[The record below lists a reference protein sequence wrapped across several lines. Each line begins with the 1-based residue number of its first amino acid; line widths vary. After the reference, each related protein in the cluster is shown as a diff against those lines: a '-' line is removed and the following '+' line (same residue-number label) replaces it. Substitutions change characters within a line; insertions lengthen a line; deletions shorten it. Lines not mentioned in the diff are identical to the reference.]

1 MLQGQTKEAE
11 AQIKQEI
18 ERLHQVLNEEETTRI
33 NALYREE
40 NEKKMIMNER
50 IENISRDISALAELI
65 QSVKRE
71 MGAEDLTFLQVRLFF
86 LYVYLIL
93 IKTYVTEHTYAFI
106 HFDWTH
112 QMGIPV
118 IVCMNELHF

>member
-86 LYVYLIL
+86 LYVYLI
-93 IKTYVTEHTYAFI
+93 IIQTYVLFTKCKQN
-106 HFDWTH
+106 TH
-112 QMGIPV
+112 MHSYILIG
-118 IVCMNELHF
+118 LT

>member
-18 ERLHQVLNEEETTRI
+18 ERLRQVLNEEETTRI

-50 IENISRDISALAELI
+50 IESITRDISALAELI
-65 QSVKRE
+65 QTVKRE
-71 MGAEDLTFLQVRLFF
+71 MGAEDLTFLQVRCFF
-86 LYVYLIL
+86 ECVP
-93 IKTYVTEHTYAFI
+93 
-106 HFDWTH
+106 D
-112 QMGIPV
+112 
-118 IVCMNELHF
+118 NDNN

>member
-50 IENISRDISALAELI
+50 IEIITRDISALAELI

-86 LYVYLIL
+86 
-93 IKTYVTEHTYAFI
+93 
-106 HFDWTH
+106 
-112 QMGIPV
+112 
-118 IVCMNELHF
+118 CMCT